1 MIFLRTQIRNCRIW
15 SDWKYSGLLPLVV
28 LTVSGSEE
36 ALWWL
41 LSQLLRYSFCGICG
55 NELEGLALVAQGQKS
70 LFPRWPILHPL
81 FCSHIYWCGDTQK
94 DILVGVHP
102 FMTNHFYCGQDCPQE
117 GAQAHVKWMLP
128 RGVLAWETFRETT
141 LLHPGWHQRKGTN

>member
-1 MIFLRTQIRNCRIW
+1 MTLRR
-15 SDWKYSGLLPLVV
+15 
-28 LTVSGSEE
+28 
-36 ALWWL
+36 
-41 LSQLLRYSFCGICG
+41 
-55 NELEGLALVAQGQKS
+55 
-70 LFPRWPILHPL
+70 
-81 FCSHIYWCGDTQK
+81 

-141 LLHPGWHQRKGTN
+141 LLHPGWHQRKGTNQTKGLVGMELNQFGMPSGLPLVHLHPTSVVEPGGE